1 MGNRMKCRKKKINV
15 KKCVSSAIA
24 LLLAAVLAVGGA
36 ITGDGHV
43 YAEEGEEVRRDYISK
58 TGYPNLTDEEKAK
71 RGTYESAEER
81 LADMQLVAED
91 GMLSLYLDPDFA
103 EFAVFDKSSGESW
116 FSNPYDFASDTKAGG
131 DTKNLLQSLVYL
143 TYYDAKATEGTMNSF
158 TDCIAKDQ
166 YTIERLDKG
175 FALHMQIGRVQEAML
190 VPGTIEASKFENII
204 LPNVS
209 ERDARRLNTYYTKI
223 SMSDNTLSDS
233 VKDGYLKNSP
243 GLADHDFYILRGVV
257 DREKRVI
264 EEIIKST
271 DYTME
276 DMEEDLALS
285 GYEDEE
291 TVSALFNM
299 SLYVELEDGD
309 LKVTIPA
316 DSVSYDSEQFYLASF
331 QLLNY
336 FGAGKYDQEGYLFI
350 PDGSGA
356 LINYNKYG
364 LKKNLYT
371 IKQVYGMDYSLSFNY
386 ELNSLSAQVYFPVY
400 GNKEGEKAVF
410 AIIEDGESL
419 ANIISESGN
428 IRSSYE
434 TVYPQFSYETA
445 YTVNYTDTVKIKGL
459 YTYHDTNAYTGN
471 YCVRYR
477 FLTGEDAD
485 YVGMAKSYQEYLADR
500 GVLTKLPEQES
511 NPSFYLEALG
521 ALEKTST
528 RLGIPYV
535 ESVALTS
542 FEQAQDIL
550 SEIRDAADVE
560 LKLRYK
566 GWENDGLYYSVSNS
580 VDVEKSLGGKKGLA
594 ALEDFAVQNGIAIY
608 PDVDF
613 FMVCNDGAFDGYSSS
628 TNSVR
633 SIRRETLYLVEPQ
646 GQTNLAWIQYANYS
660 VSPYYYEK
668 YMSAYFKDYDKL
680 QMSGI
685 STGNIGTMLYAEY
698 HKKKA
703 VNREQAKD
711 ILAEGLEKYVSGK
724 NLMLNGGN
732 AYTLSYASDLVN
744 VPMYDS
750 AYTLEDE
757 SVPFMQLV
765 LHGYLHYGGEAINL
779 SGEFEELFLRS
790 IEYGSNPF
798 FTVAADNFELL
809 KKTAYCYYYSVEWES
824 LKEEITACAAEWAD
838 AYKGLENQAMTAH
851 EKLSEGVYRT
861 EYENGTAFYVNYG
874 NTDVELPDGTPL
886 QAGSYLKI
894 VNP

>member
-1 MGNRMKCRKKKINV
+1 MENGMKCGKKKKEI
-15 KKCVSSAIA
+15 KKYVISAIA
-24 LLLAAVLAVGGA
+24 LLLTVVLAAEWMFTGGDQVWA
-36 ITGDGHV
+36 Q
-43 YAEEGEEVRRDYISK
+43 EGEKDNRTYISK

-71 RGTYESAEER
+71 KGNYESAQER

-91 GMLSLYLDPDFA
+91 GGLSLYLDPEFA
-103 EFAVFDKSSGESW
+103 EFAVVDKASGESW
-116 FSNPYDFASDTKAGG
+116 FSNPFDYEHDTKAGS
-131 DTKNLLQSLVYL
+131 DVKNLMQSLIRL

-158 TDCIAKDQ
+158 TDCVAKDQ
-166 YTIERLDKG
+166 YTIEKLDKG

-204 LPNVS
+204 LPNIS
-209 ERDARRLNTYYTKI
+209 DRDARRLNTYYTRI

-233 VKDGYLKNSP
+233 VKEGYLKNSP

-257 DREKRVI
+257 DREKRTI
-264 EEIIKST
+264 EEIISGT

-276 DMEEDLALS
+276 DMMEDLALS

-299 SLYVELEDGD
+299 SLYVELENGD

-316 DSVSYDSEQFYLASF
+316 ESISYDAEQFYLASF

-364 LKKNLYT
+364 LKKILYT
-371 IKQVYGMDYSLSFNY
+371 TKQVYGMDYSLSFDY
-386 ELNSLSAQVYFPVY
+386 ELNSLSTQVYFPVF
-400 GNKEGEKAVF
+400 GNKAGDTAIL
-410 AIIEDGESL
+410 AIIEDGESM

-434 TVYPQFSYETA
+434 TVYPQFFYETA
-445 YTVNYTDTVKIKGL
+445 YTVNYTDSTKIKGL
-459 YTYHDTNAYTGN
+459 YTYHDTNVYTGD
-471 YCVRYR
+471 YCMRYR
-477 FLTGEDAD
+477 FLTGGDAD
-485 YVGMAKSYQEYLADR
+485 YVGMAKSYQSYLVDK
-500 GVLTKLPEQES
+500 GVLTKLPEQE
-511 NPSFYLEALG
+511 NGANFYVETLG
-521 ALEKTST
+521 AVEKTST
-528 RLGIPYV
+528 ILGIPYI

-542 FEQAQDIL
+542 FEQAQGIL
-550 SEIRDAADVE
+550 SEIKEAADVD

-566 GWENDGLYYSVSNS
+566 GWENGGLYYSVSNG

-594 ALEDFAVQNGIAIY
+594 ALESYALENGIALY

-613 FMVCNDGAFDGYSSS
+613 FMVCSDGVFDGYNSSS
-628 TNSVR
+628 NSAR

-646 GQTNLAWIQYANYS
+646 GLTNLAGLQYANYS

-668 YMSAYFKDYDKL
+668 YMKSYFKDYDKL
-680 QMSGI
+680 QLSGL
-685 STGNIGTMLYAEY
+685 SAGNIGTMLYAEY

-711 ILAEGLEKYVSGK
+711 ILAESLGTYTDDKK
-724 NLMLNGGN
+724 LMLDGGN
-732 AYTLSYASDLVN
+732 AYTLPFASDLVK

-757 SVPFMQLV
+757 AVPFMQLV
-765 LHGYLHYGGEAINL
+765 LHGYMHYGGDAINL
-779 SGEFEELFLRS
+779 SGEYEELFLRS
-790 IEYGSNPF
+790 IEYGSSPF
-798 FTVAADNFELL
+798 FTVAADNCELL
-809 KKTAYCYYYSVEWES
+809 KKTYFGSGYYSINWEY
-824 LKEEITACAAEWAD
+824 LKDEITACAAEWAK
-838 AYKGLENQAMTAH
+838 AYDGLENQAMTAH
-851 EKLSEGVYRT
+851 EKLAEDVYRT
-861 EYENGTAFYVNYG
+861 EYENGVVFYVNYG
-874 NTDVELPDGTPL
+874 SEEVQLPDGALLP
-886 QAGSYLKI
+886 GRSYLKLEK
-894 VNP
+894 